1 MPSANSDFPFT
12 TKEPVMTQALTLPL
26 QGPIGSID
34 DYLSTVNRF
43 PRLSAEQERELAERF
58 RQHGDLDA
66 ARQLVLANLRFVV
79 FIARGYLG
87 YGLPFADLVQ
97 EGTVG
102 LMKAVK
108 RYDPAM
114 GVRVVSFAVHW
125 IRAEIHE
132 YIIQNWRIVKVATTK
147 AQRKLF
153 FNLRKLKSRFGWFS
167 QDEAEA
173 VAGELGV
180 DIADVYEMENRLLNA
195 DLAMDGSAEDGEG
208 ERDSAAPI
216 HYLRQENADPADL
229 LENSDWGAHE
239 QRKLKAAIAT
249 LDARSRDIVASRW
262 LAEDK
267 LTLHDLAARY
277 KVSAERIRQLEN
289 SAMTKLKH
297 ALTADG

>member
-1 MPSANSDFPFT
+1 
-12 TKEPVMTQALTLPL
+12 MTHALTLPL
-26 QGPIGSID
+26 HGPIGSID
-34 DYLSTVNRF
+34 EYLSTVNRF
-43 PRLSAEQERELAERF
+43 PRLSAEQEQELAVRF
-58 RQHGDLDA
+58 RQDGDLEA

-167 QDEAEA
+167 PDEAEA
-173 VAGELGV
+173 VADELGV
-180 DIADVYEMENRLLNA
+180 DVADVYEMENRLLNSDVA
-195 DLAMDGSAEDGEG
+195 LDGASEDGEH
-208 ERDSAAPI
+208 EREAPPAPI
-216 HYLRQENADPADL
+216 HYLSQDDADPADV
-229 LENSDWGAHE
+229 LEDSDWGEYE
-239 QRKLKAAIAT
+239 QRKLKAAIDS
-249 LDARSRDIVASRW
+249 LDARSKDIVASRW
-262 LAEDK
+262 LAEKK

-277 KVSAERIRQLEN
+277 SVSAERIRQLEN
-289 SAMTKLKH
+289 SALAKLRN
-297 ALTADG
+297 ALVANI

>member
-1 MPSANSDFPFT
+1 
-12 TKEPVMTQALTLPL
+12 MTHAISLPL
-26 QGPIGSID
+26 HGPVGSID
-34 DYLSTVNRF
+34 EYLSTVNRF
-43 PRLSAEQERELAERF
+43 PRLSAEQERKLAERF
-58 RQHGDLDA
+58 REEGDLDA

-167 QDEAEA
+167 PDEAQA

-180 DIADVYEMENRLLNA
+180 DIADVYEMENRLLNS
-195 DLAMDGSAEDGEG
+195 DVAMDGAADDGES
-208 ERDSAAPI
+208 ERDNASAPI
-216 HYLRQENADPADL
+216 HYLRQDNADPADV
-229 LENSDWGAHE
+229 LERSNWGEYE
-239 QRKLKAAIAT
+239 QRRLQAAIET

-262 LAEDK
+262 LTEEK

-277 KVSAERIRQLEN
+277 SVSAERIRQLEN
-289 SAMTKLKH
+289 SAMTKLRN
-297 ALTADG
+297 ALSAER

>member
-1 MPSANSDFPFT
+1 MS
-12 TKEPVMTQALTLPL
+12 QALSLPL

-34 DYLSTVNRF
+34 EYLSTVNRC
-43 PRLSAEQERELAERF
+43 PRLSAENERELAERF
-58 RQHGDLDA
+58 RQYGDLDA
-66 ARQLVLANLRFVV
+66 ARQLVLANLRFVA

-167 QDEAEA
+167 QDEAQA

-180 DIADVYEMENRLLNA
+180 DVADVYEMENRLLNA
-195 DLAMDGSAEDGEG
+195 DVAMDGQAEDGDG
-208 ERDSAAPI
+208 ESSAPI
-216 HYLRQENADPADL
+216 QYLRQENADPADL
-229 LENSDWGAHE
+229 LEDADWGEHE
-239 QRKLKAAIAT
+239 QRKLQAAIET

-277 KVSAERIRQLEN
+277 SVSAERIRQLEN
-289 SAMTKLKH
+289 SAMTKLKS
-297 ALTADG
+297 ALVADA